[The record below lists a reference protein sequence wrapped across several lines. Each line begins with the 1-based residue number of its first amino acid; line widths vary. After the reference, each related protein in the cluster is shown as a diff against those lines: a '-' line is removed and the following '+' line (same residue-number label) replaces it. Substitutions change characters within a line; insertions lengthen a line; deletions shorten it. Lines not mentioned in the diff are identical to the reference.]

1 MHIITT
7 IYCTD
12 LKLNQR
18 NAQDAANDATLQF
31 ATSEPDDLS
40 REFLS
45 VYQGENPMGPLEPNV

>member
-12 LKLNQR
+12 LKLNKR
-18 NAQDAANDATLQF
+18 NAHDSADDGLQLATNELEDS
-31 ATSEPDDLS
+31 T

-45 VYQGENPMGPLEPNV
+45 VYQGENRIGSGDQNT

>member
-18 NAQDAANDATLQF
+18 NAHNSADDALQPATHEL
-31 ATSEPDDLS
+31 EDLS

-45 VYQGENPMGPLEPNV
+45 VYQGENRMASGDENV

>member
-18 NAQDAANDATLQF
+18 NAHDSAYDALQPATNDL
-31 ATSEPDDLS
+31 EELS

-45 VYQGENPMGPLEPNV
+45 VYQGENRMGSGDNNR

>member
-18 NAQDAANDATLQF
+18 NAHDSAADALQP
-31 ATSEPDDLS
+31 ATSEPENLS

-45 VYQGENPMGPLEPNV
+45 VYQGENRIGSEDQNI